1 LSPTTDAAILKQWC
15 LSVFNL
21 GKLNA
26 VAIRYLS
33 LDVEVLKPLKLRK
46 FSVPIYSTVLDE
58 NY

>member
-1 LSPTTDAAILKQWC
+1 

-46 FSVPIYSTVLDE
+46 LLVPIYSTVLDE